1 MTLPIEILTRPTS
14 FKGGGKKNL
23 YENFSVCHMQGVKGQ
38 CRRATRVSFLV
49 LRTCREQAARKRSV
63 SRAPTKGASRGG
75 EQGGEVLKDC
85 MDIYAHAVQ
94 GKKSRQGTWICRN
107 QCAFEAFSAR

>member
-1 MTLPIEILTRPTS
+1 
-14 FKGGGKKNL
+14 
-23 YENFSVCHMQGVKGQ
+23 MQGVVEQ

-63 SRAPTKGASRGG
+63 SRALTKGASRGG
-75 EQGGEVLKDC
+75 EQRGEVLKDC
-85 MDIYAHAVQ
+85 LDAKALAIQ

-107 QCAFEAFSAR
+107 QCAFKAFSAR